1 MKIYKSD
8 AWLKKRY
15 LIDKKSIGEMAKE
28 AGVAPMTIRREL
40 ERLGLIRK

>member
-8 AWLKKRY
+8 AWLTKRW
-15 LIDKKSIGEMAKE
+15 LQDGKGIGEMAKE
-28 AGVAPMTIRREL
+28 AGVASMTIRREL